1 MTFSLYLRNGFC
13 SESEQ
18 PNLNPFHNRF
28 RLFCSYRIPIYIA
41 VQELHQAVVN
51 TLKQSIKNAETQI
64 TINEKDAKNQLS
76 YLEKK
81 LNQKVFTQ
89 ETLKRFE
96 AKFHESEH
104 TFSNMRNEI
113 ENLITKFNDFKVL
126 QFSNFLHLH
135 IINFQF
141 RFLQLKT
148 KIDAS
153 KVLMTFEK
161 KRTQHHPICWI

>member
-126 QFSNFLHLH
+126 QFSNFLHLSS
-135 IINFQF
+135 IFNLDFF
-141 RFLQLKT
+141 N
-148 KIDAS
+148 
-153 KVLMTFEK
+153 
-161 KRTQHHPICWI
+161 